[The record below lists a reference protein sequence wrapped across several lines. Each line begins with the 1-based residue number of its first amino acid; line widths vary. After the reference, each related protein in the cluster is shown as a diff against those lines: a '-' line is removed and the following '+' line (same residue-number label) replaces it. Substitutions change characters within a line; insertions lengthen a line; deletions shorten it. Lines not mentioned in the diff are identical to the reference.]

1 MIYKD
6 FVESSGIYSAI
17 FAVDGIQDKLPLIND
32 VVTVE
37 SLDAKFMYQNSQKEV
52 NEGLIDLDS
61 TVKIILAKYFDKWA
75 NYADVLLKENKPL
88 GTITTVNSTMNQK
101 AQTSAMDSAELIDTD
116 GSKSDSET
124 TQTTISQKDRTQY
137 LTTYQRYSI
146 YDMIDTD
153 IRRLLFKNVY

>member
-1 MIYKD
+1 MLYKD
-6 FVESSGIYSAI
+6 FVGSGGIYSAI

-52 NEGLIDLDS
+52 NEGLIDLS
-61 TVKIILAKYFDKWA
+61 NTVKIILAKYFDKWT

-88 GTITTVNSTMNQK
+88 GTTTTVNSTMNQK

-124 TQTTISQKDRTQY
+124 TQTTISQRDRTQY